1 MNICYADVIS
11 TKHSNCYPI
20 KDIVLGLRDMSC
32 KESAQFCPRNSD
44 TWAIFKPFSVFT
56 VFLRRGRYS

>member
-32 KESAQFCPRNSD
+32 KESAQFCSRNSD
-44 TWAIFKPFSVFT
+44 T
-56 VFLRRGRYS
+56 